1 MGLEDIKSAFRQMS
15 PEEMNL
21 ESISDIK
28 MIHIYDLTG
37 SSRPDGKYG
46 VTSVL
51 INFSD
56 NKQLN
61 FTENDFCFS
70 LFVNKIFE
78 VYNFM
83 EDKTSII
90 MDDTTRQIMEAGE
103 VPRHDSI
110 LSKYYDADKLDLPV
124 LVNTS
129 TLSKRFEPLIE
140 YLIVGLYKTMG
151 TEVEVIDRK
160 SGWRGSGRLILHVG
174 DSNRTIYFKAFEIND
189 STFSIKLNGCLV
201 ENGDLLINVVLHDD
215 VLSLSY
221 KSDMTGIEGTSSFK
235 FGKDSLREIH
245 QIQKNGE
252 KIFYDVN
259 SYDNSFKE
267 DSKLE
272 DAVSPA
278 AVDLLPEERRPSAV
292 YKLPMGL
299 TYLLYDQTEVAEQ
312 VEVQTFCGVFLW
324 PDAACADIRGW
335 TVIKSLQTGLALK
348 NEAFRLL
355 NLSDNREYV
364 QSAFLAGTGSRYKK
378 ELEGKYVINDRKCV
392 V

>member
-1 MGLEDIKSAFRQMS
+1 
-15 PEEMNL
+15 
-21 ESISDIK
+21 
-28 MIHIYDLTG
+28 
-37 SSRPDGKYG
+37 
-46 VTSVL
+46 
-51 INFSD
+51 
-56 NKQLN
+56 
-61 FTENDFCFS
+61 
-70 LFVNKIFE
+70 
-78 VYNFM
+78 
-83 EDKTSII
+83 
-90 MDDTTRQIMEAGE
+90 
-103 VPRHDSI
+103 
-110 LSKYYDADKLDLPV
+110 
-124 LVNTS
+124 
-129 TLSKRFEPLIE
+129 
-140 YLIVGLYKTMG
+140 MG

-215 VLSLSY
+215 VLSLSF

-252 KIFYDVN
+252 QIFYDVN

-299 TYLLYDQTEVAEQ
+299 TYLLYDQTEVADQ

-324 PDAACADIRGW
+324 PDAACADI
-335 TVIKSLQTGLALK
+335 
-348 NEAFRLL
+348 
-355 NLSDNREYV
+355 REYV

>member
-1 MGLEDIKSAFRQMS
+1 
-15 PEEMNL
+15 
-21 ESISDIK
+21 
-28 MIHIYDLTG
+28 
-37 SSRPDGKYG
+37 
-46 VTSVL
+46 
-51 INFSD
+51 
-56 NKQLN
+56 
-61 FTENDFCFS
+61 
-70 LFVNKIFE
+70 
-78 VYNFM
+78 
-83 EDKTSII
+83 
-90 MDDTTRQIMEAGE
+90 
-103 VPRHDSI
+103 
-110 LSKYYDADKLDLPV
+110 
-124 LVNTS
+124 
-129 TLSKRFEPLIE
+129 
-140 YLIVGLYKTMG
+140 
-151 TEVEVIDRK
+151 
-160 SGWRGSGRLILHVG
+160 
-174 DSNRTIYFKAFEIND
+174 
-189 STFSIKLNGCLV
+189 
-201 ENGDLLINVVLHDD
+201 
-215 VLSLSY
+215 
-221 KSDMTGIEGTSSFK
+221 MTGIEGTSSFK

-252 KIFYDVN
+252 QIFYDVN

-378 ELEGKYVINDRKCV
+378 ELEGKYVINDRKCMV
-392 V
+392 